1 MLRRVLRQIRRLAA
15 MGNKLKK
22 LATNSLNAAESTSS
36 SAAAACRK
44 DQRDEP
50 KTSPAGEQ
58 QQQQQHPEGGAADV
72 QVCMCTPYVASLNL
86 SILDS

>member
-58 QQQQQHPEGGAADV
+58 QQQHPEGGAADV